1 MDKRYYLL
9 IGIVAAFVIGT
20 ASYTITGMTA
30 VGEERGCGI
39 EPYEAGVVLSGE
51 ETVCAAG
58 DLVDVYGKDGW
69 VFIDEYEAPHTIY
82 ANDSEKGF
90 ECYSCP
96 NEAPDIVL
104 WLILVVLV
112 IAVISF
118 FTMKRKKRA

>member
-1 MDKRYYLL
+1 MDKRYYLF

-20 ASYTITGMTA
+20 TSYAITGMTA
-30 VGEERGCGI
+30 VGEERGCGV

-51 ETVCAAG
+51 RTVCVVG
-58 DLVDVYGKDGW
+58 DLVDVYDKDGW
-69 VFIDEYEAPHTIY
+69 VFINEFAGPYVVDASY
-82 ANDSEKGF
+82 SEKGF

-96 NEAPDIVL
+96 QTAPNIVL